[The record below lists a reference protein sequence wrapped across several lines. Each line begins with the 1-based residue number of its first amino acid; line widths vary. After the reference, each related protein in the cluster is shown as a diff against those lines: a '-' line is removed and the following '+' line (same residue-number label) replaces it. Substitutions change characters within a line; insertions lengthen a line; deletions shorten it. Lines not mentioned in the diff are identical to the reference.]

1 MDTLAARR
9 QMVDQQIRTWEVL
22 DPRVLDAMA
31 AVPREAFV
39 PPAYRDLA
47 FADSPIPIAFGESM
61 LAPVLQG
68 RILQALGPGASDAV
82 LEVGTGT
89 GYLTACFGLP
99 AAAAANL
106 RASPAPRVELETRD
120 AFSRAPLGEYD
131 VIALTGSLPV
141 YDARFER
148 ALRIGGRLFAVIGV
162 APVMEAVLIR
172 RVDASEWIR
181 ESLFETTI
189 DPLVNATAPP
199 TFEF

>member
-1 MDTLAARR
+1 
-9 QMVDQQIRTWEVL
+9 
-22 DPRVLDAMA
+22 
-31 AVPREAFV
+31 
-39 PPAYRDLA
+39 
-47 FADSPIPIAFGESM
+47 
-61 LAPVLQG
+61 
-68 RILQALGPGASDAV
+68 
-82 LEVGTGT
+82 
-89 GYLTACFGLP
+89 
-99 AAAAANL
+99 
-106 RASPAPRVELETRD
+106 
-120 AFSRAPLGEYD
+120 
-131 VIALTGSLPV
+131 V